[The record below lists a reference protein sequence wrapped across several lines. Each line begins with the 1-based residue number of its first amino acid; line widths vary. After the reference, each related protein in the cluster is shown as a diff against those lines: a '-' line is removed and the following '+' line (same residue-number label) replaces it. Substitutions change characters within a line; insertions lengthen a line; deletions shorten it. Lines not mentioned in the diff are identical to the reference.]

1 MSFTKK
7 IVPSLAELK
16 RLEEEVGTAALVK
29 MYSKYDALLG
39 EDDAI
44 RYIRSKMAE
53 KNQSDVLPI
62 QGQV

>member
-16 RLEEEVGTAALVK
+16 RLEEEVGVAALVK

-39 EDDAI
+39 EDEAI

-53 KNQSDVLPI
+53 KNQSNVLPI